1 MLRTGR
7 LRERV
12 TIQSKTLVKDQYH
25 EQQETWT
32 DDCTVY
38 ASVRPTS
45 AFEQVSADRLETQQR
60 LIITIRY
67 RDGVT
72 VKKRFKHVQ
81 GTSTRYY
88 DIVSITDR
96 GMRGRVLD
104 IVALYEQDNEV

>member
-12 TIQSKTLVKDQYH
+12 TIQSKTLAKDQYH

-38 ASVRPTS
+38 ASVRPAS
-45 AFEQVSADRLETQQR
+45 AREQVAADRLETQQR
-60 LIITIRY
+60 MIITMRY
-67 RDGVT
+67 RTGVT
-72 VKKRFKHVQ
+72 VKNRLKHVQ

-88 DIVSITDR
+88 DIVTVTDR
-96 GMRGRVLD
+96 DMRGRVLD
-104 IVALYEQDNEV
+104 IVGIYEQDNG